1 MTYYPFVF
9 EAAPVIGVTMGWFY
23 RSRQKIRFGE
33 YRKFA
38 ELLSLCL
45 CTYSALALSVM
56 SELRAGRD
64 PEPVVLGSN
73 LFLAHVLIASVA
85 FLLAL
90 FGKGKVRT
98 ATLIAAAF
106 SAALW
111 YIYNARILD

>member
-9 EAAPVIGVTMGWFY
+9 EAAPVLGVTLGWFY
-23 RSRQKIRFGE
+23 RSRQKIEYGE

-38 ELLSLCL
+38 QLLSLSL
-45 CTYSALALSVM
+45 CTYSALALAVM
-56 SELRAGRD
+56 SELRAGREPD
-64 PEPVVLGSN
+64 PVTLSSD
-73 LFLAHVLIASVA
+73 LFLAHVSIALLA
-85 FLLAL
+85 FVLAL
-90 FGKGKVRT
+90 FGIGKVRV